1 MKNMLPYALSV
12 LFIFSSLCLSA
23 QQAEQTEKSVK
34 SAPEV
39 TGQKFEK
46 WSGEGSIKI
55 EKTDSLSSPVSLP
68 GGKDSM
74 SVTATYSAVAPS
86 SYLVIRVQ
94 GTGTVEPAADKRL
107 DFTQNPATVDVKA
120 TPSKNTV
127 FSKWICSGPVSVD
140 SESSASAKATV
151 TGPGAKITAVFN
163 PLSGTLSL
171 QAKGGGTVEPWT
183 GVKVITTG
191 TPQKIKA
198 VASGDSKFALWEV
211 SGDALVSDTASA
223 ETEITLNGYNAYAKA
238 VFSGWLKDIG
248 EKTSSDPHYAKGS
261 SAAETLS
268 QFELAVSGKGTTS
281 PAPGAYSGEPSKVS
295 LKAIPSG
302 GAKFSGWKQDG
313 KIKIESPSMPETV
326 AFVYG
331 GNSRAT
337 AEFIPEYAVL
347 QLKSSEGGTVS
358 PDTAKDIIK
367 IATGAE
373 TPIAATPSEGYEF
386 SSWLT
391 VSGSAAVANPKSAS
405 TSVKLSS
412 DASLTA
418 LFSKNK
424 QSATQE
430 PAAAKPESGRELD
443 GTIVSISPDGTV
455 EAAPPTGYAFLS
467 WKTEGKVSVDNKYA
481 QKTRVVFEKGG
492 DASNSKV
499 TAVFVPDYT
508 QVKIETVGSGKT
520 VPPSGDKLF
529 QARIGEKI
537 NISAAPG
544 KGSRFV
550 CWKTTGG
557 ITVEDEKSAVTTAD
571 PFSNSI
577 LTAVFETV
585 PVKLTVE
592 AASGGTVSPAGVR
605 EAVSGSSVEISA
617 SPEKGFRFASWKAEG
632 DIEIASPDKAKT
644 SVKVNDTGKAT
655 AVFTLDKATLT
666 IAVSGDGRTTPE
678 SCRMTDVKPGSP
690 TKVNIVAGPEYIF
703 SNWIG
708 QGRIRIDDPLSSET
722 KVTVLDG
729 NALLVANMTRVSYG
743 RRSSSSD
750 AKDAANS
757 DLSSLAVTAPAKGGK
772 TEKDGE
778 GNDDVLNFG
787 TAPSYSDARDK
798 DSWIIATDG
807 LYIDKVR
814 VFWRYP
820 GASYFEVWRRNPQ
833 DKKNTQFVKLV
844 DFLRKESYD
853 DAAAEPG
860 VTYEYKVV
868 ARGARGADIST
879 STDTGFRALK

>member
-1 MKNMLPYALSV
+1 MKNILPHAFSIL
-12 LFIFSSLCLSA
+12 LIFSSFCLSA
-23 QQAEQTEKSVK
+23 QQTEQAEKSVK

-74 SVTATYSAVAPS
+74 SVTATYSAVVPS

-107 DFTQNPATVDVKA
+107 DFTQNPAMVDIKA
-120 TPSKNTV
+120 IPSKNTA

-140 SESSASAKATV
+140 SESSASAKAAV

-171 QAKGGGTVEPWT
+171 QARGGGSVEPWT
-183 GVKVITTG
+183 GAKVIATG

-211 SGDALVSDTASA
+211 SGDAIVSDAASA
-223 ETEITLNGYNAYAKA
+223 ETEITLNGYNASARA

-261 SAAETLS
+261 SAADTLA
-268 QFELAVSGKGTTS
+268 QFELAVSGKGSTS
-281 PAPGAYSGEPSKVS
+281 PAPGSYSGEPSKVT
-295 LKAIPSG
+295 LKATPSG

-313 KIKIESPSMPETV
+313 KIKIETPSSPETI

-367 IATGAE
+367 IVTGTE
-373 TPIAATPSEGYEF
+373 TAISATPSEGYEF
-386 SSWLT
+386 SSWLV

-412 DASLTA
+412 DASVTA
-418 LFSKNK
+418 VFSRNR
-424 QSATQE
+424 QQVAVQE
-430 PAAAKPESGRELD
+430 AVKPESGRELD
-443 GTIVSISPDGTV
+443 GTIVSILPDGTV
-455 EAAPPTGYAFLS
+455 EAVPPTGYAFLS

-481 QKTRVVFEKGG
+481 QKTRVIFEKGG

-529 QARIGEKI
+529 QARIGEKM
-537 NISAAPG
+537 NISAIPG

-571 PFSNSI
+571 PVSNSI

-605 EAVSGSSVEISA
+605 ETTSGSSVEINA
-617 SPEKGFRFASWKAEG
+617 SPEKGFRFANWKAEG

-644 SVKVNDTGKAT
+644 SVKVSDTGKAT

-690 TKVNIVAGPEYIF
+690 TKVNVIAGPEYIF

-743 RRSSSSD
+743 RRPSSPDS
-750 AKDAANS
+750 KDAANS

-772 TEKDGE
+772 AEKDAE
-778 GNDDVLNFG
+778 GGDDVLNFG
-787 TAPSYSDARDK
+787 VAPSYSDARDK

-833 DKKNTQFVKLV
+833 DKKNSQFVKLV

-868 ARGARGADIST
+868 ARGVRGAEIST